1 MPRVLVAPDKFKG
14 TLTGSEVAE
23 AVRRGIGSASPD
35 ARVTSLPVADGGD
48 GTLDAF
54 LAAGFERVDEVA
66 TGPTGEPVHTAYA
79 RLGDRAVVEMAAV
92 SGLGRLPGGRL
103 QPLTAGSRGT
113 GELVAAALR
122 AGCRDVVVGIG
133 GSASTD
139 GGAGLV
145 EALGARLYDMS
156 GDPLASGGA
165 ALADL
170 RSLDLRGVSGALG
183 GARIT
188 VASDVDNPLLGRHGA
203 AAVYGPQK
211 GADAAQVR
219 QLDAALQRWADVV
232 AATTGAD
239 LRDAPG
245 AGAAGG
251 VGFAVMAVL
260 GGRLEPGIDLLLD
273 LLDFDSHLHDVD
285 LVVVGEGSLD
295 EQSLRGKAPVGVA
308 RRARAA
314 GARVVAVCGRCE
326 VDDASLERAG
336 IARAYALTDLESDP
350 RRCMSEAAVLTEALG
365 RVLAEE
371 ELRDL
376 SAASS

>member
-1 MPRVLVAPDKFKG
+1 MPRVLVSPDKFKG

-23 AVRRGIGSASPD
+23 AVRRGIASVRAD
-35 ARVTSLPVADGGD
+35 AQVTNLPVADGGD

-54 LAAGFERVDEVA
+54 LAAGFERVDTTA
-66 TGPTGEPVHTAYA
+66 SGPTGRAERKAYA
-79 RLGDRAVVEMAAV
+79 RLGDRAGLEIAAV
-92 SGLGRLPGGRL
+92 SGLGQLPDGRL

-113 GELVAAALR
+113 GELIAAAVG

-145 EALGARLYDMS
+145 EALGGRLYDTS
-156 GDPLASGGA
+156 GNPLAPGGA
-165 ALADL
+165 ALAAHHSVDL
-170 RSLDLRGVSGALG
+170 GQGPDNLD

-188 VASDVDNPLLGRHGA
+188 VASDVDNPLLGDHGA

-211 GADAAQVR
+211 GADPAQVR
-219 QLDAALQRWADVV
+219 QLDAALHRWADVV
-232 AATTGAD
+232 AATTGSD

-273 LLDFDSHLHDVD
+273 LLDFDTALQDAD

-295 EQSLRGKAPVGVA
+295 AQSLRGKAPIGVA

-314 GARVVAVCGRCE
+314 GARVVAVCGRRE
-326 VDDASLERAG
+326 VDDAALHEAG

-371 ELRDL
+371 ELRHL
-376 SAASS
+376 SATSP

>member
-14 TLTGSEVAE
+14 SLTASQVAD
-23 AVRRGIGSASPD
+23 ALRRGIESEMPAAGVAS
-35 ARVTSLPVADGGD
+35 VPVADGGD

-66 TGPTGEPVHTAYA
+66 TGPTGEPVRTAYA

-92 SGLGRLPGGRL
+92 SGLGRLPDGRL

-113 GELVAAALR
+113 GELIAAAVR

-145 EALGARLYDMS
+145 EALGARLYDAS
-156 GDPLASGGA
+156 GNPLAPGGA

-170 RSLDLRGVSGALG
+170 HAIDLSGVADVLG
-183 GARIT
+183 GASIT
-188 VASDVDNPLLGRHGA
+188 VASDVDNPLLGDHGA

-211 GADAAQVR
+211 GADAEQVR
-219 QLDAALQRWADVV
+219 GLDAALRRWADVV
-232 AATTGAD
+232 AETTGVD

-273 LLDFDSHLHDVD
+273 LLDFDAHLRGVD

-295 EQSLRGKAPVGVA
+295 EQSLRGKAPIGVA

-314 GARVVAVCGRCE
+314 GSRVVAVCGRCE
-326 VDDASLERAG
+326 VDAGALERAG
-336 IARAYALTDLESDP
+336 IARAYALTDLDSDP
-350 RRCMSEAAVLTEALG
+350 RRCMSEAAALTEALG
-365 RVLAEE
+365 RVVARQ
-371 ELRDL
+371 ELRHL